1 MQTNFFPISGDGN
14 LTLSNYDSQR
24 DRLKIVNAFAG
35 KTQRLDFAEPCQIN
49 GSLGEQCA
57 SNTYAINKKNGKET
71 REEHCCIRDTS
82 SRRER

>member
-35 KTQRLDFAEPCQIN
+35 KTQRLDFIDVSPSQIN

-57 SNTYAINKKNGKET
+57 FNTKNGKET
-71 REEHCCIRDTS
+71 REEHCCICDTS